1 MSAHKLELLNAHH
14 PLLREEDEPGW
25 LADIDWVRRQG
36 RSAASCRRRCW
47 RVGIAM
53 PSTSLF
59 SFRLRQLA
67 TDFTPFYFLAA
78 VVQVVWLFI

>member
-1 MSAHKLELLNAHH
+1 
-14 PLLREEDEPGW
+14 
-25 LADIDWVRRQG
+25 
-36 RSAASCRRRCW
+36 
-47 RVGIAM
+47 M